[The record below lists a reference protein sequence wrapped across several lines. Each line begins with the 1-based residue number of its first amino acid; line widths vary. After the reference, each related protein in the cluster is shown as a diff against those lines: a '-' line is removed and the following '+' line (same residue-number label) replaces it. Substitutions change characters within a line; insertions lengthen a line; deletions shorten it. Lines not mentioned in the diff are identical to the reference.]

1 MQRATCETC
10 GTPAAEGARFCLS
23 CGVAL
28 TPEAAIDSLL
38 GIRLDGRYVLESLI
52 GEGGMGRVYR
62 ARHNE
67 LRKAVAIKVLRPE
80 LSRSTAFVERFRRE
94 ARAAG
99 RLDNAHS
106 IRVLDS
112 GQTPEGVVYLVMEL
126 FVSENLAKILAR
138 EGALRVER
146 ALNVT
151 RQILVA
157 LEDAHNAGI
166 LHRDLKPENV
176 LVALGPD
183 LQELAKVCDYGIA
196 KIAGEV
202 DDRLTVTGSQFGTPL
217 YMSPESSRGEVT
229 DARGDLYSVGAIL
242 YEMFTGSPPF
252 DGPNALAI
260 ARAHSEDLPVPVRQ
274 RAPLRAISRDLESV
288 TMKALAKGRAE
299 RFQTAEE
306 MRLALDHAQE
316 AHEDPHQTARVASL
330 EALVPEHLLAGVRAA
345 RLEATSERRSVA
357 VLFVDLAGLEL
368 PAGDP
373 EAVAS
378 TLLSRYEAVG
388 RTVRAHGGIVER
400 PLGDRL
406 VAFFGTRSDTS
417 DAADRAIGAAAT
429 TRREAMGGAWFRAA
443 VATGPVIL
451 RKSAAGDPE
460 VIGDPVAR
468 ARRMLD
474 LGKPGSLLVDEGMR
488 HVAGRSMVLTPAG
501 KAVFEV
507 QDPEGPSLQAATAPL
522 TGRPAE
528 LEAMAA
534 AAGDA
539 MSGRGRV
546 VLIVGD
552 VGIGKTALVREA
564 LRRAEIYGM
573 KTVRVS
579 ALVGGG
585 RPLATMSE
593 LVRRVL
599 GLGGATREQVL
610 GALEPLHVSDDD
622 RRIVVDHFTDIE
634 STLPAETH
642 RRELT
647 AALRSVLTNYARENP
662 IALAI
667 EDLQWLDH
675 ASAVLVGELAAA
687 AIRRRLL
694 LIVSSRRRVWSDWDP
709 PHLRRILL
717 GPLQDSAAAQLID
730 ALIPEGKLVDR
741 DVAKLIA
748 HTGGSPMFLTCLV
761 STLRTNGALVMKD
774 AGVTLQPGVPLPD
787 AVRALV
793 EARLAGLPDEARRA
807 LPVAAV
813 LGPTIVLEDLLG
825 MLGGSKADAAAV
837 RVLGEVQILLRATDG
852 QAIFREEALREAVY
866 EGIGPE
872 ARKALHRAAAQQLR
886 RAPAG
891 ERPDEQIALHLAEA
905 AELLEASQH
914 YERAARAATDDG
926 LPAQAAG
933 LYSLAR
939 RRYVAGGG
947 SEPGAS
953 ARLWIREAESLLSM
967 GSTIEAISTAEIAM
981 SDAGAPAAVRAS
993 ALLVMGRAAAREGK
1007 AGEAETALGAAIAA
1021 AREARELGIA
1031 NDACLALT
1039 DVYVTN
1045 GQSVRAMALL
1055 TDELKHTEEQAHR
1068 APDDDETAGRHHKA
1082 LMALGE
1088 LHMKAGGHGAAIESF
1103 QNALMLGE
1111 EGSDALAVAD
1121 ALAHLSAASAA
1132 RGNFDKALSE
1142 ARRGIAH
1149 LRRAG
1154 DRLAA
1159 AKFEHMLGDLAVRA
1173 GALEEATHAYQ
1184 SAAELGEAVGAAEVV
1199 AAAIT
1204 ALKSIGGQ
1212 RPRRRS
1218 VIGDG

>member
-28 TPEAAIDSLL
+28 TAEAATDSLL

-62 ARHNE
+62 ARHAE

-126 FVSENLAKILAR
+126 FVSENLAKILGR

-146 ALNVT
+146 AVNIT
-151 RQILVA
+151 SQILVA
-157 LEDAHNAGI
+157 LADAHNAGI

-242 YEMFTGSPPF
+242 YEMLTGSPPF
-252 DGPNALAI
+252 DGPNPLAI

-274 RAPLRAISRDLESV
+274 RAPLRAISKDLESV
-288 TMKALAKGRAE
+288 TMKALEKGRAE
-299 RFQTAEE
+299 RYQTADE
-306 MRLALDHAQE
+306 MRLALERALA
-316 AHEDPHQTARVASL
+316 AHDDPHQTARVASL
-330 EALVPEHLLAGVRAA
+330 EGLVPEHLLAGVRAA
-345 RLEATSERRSVA
+345 RLEATSERREVA
-357 VLFVDLAGLEL
+357 VLFVDLAGLDL

-373 EAVAS
+373 ETVAS
-378 TLLSRYEAVG
+378 TLLNRYEAVG
-388 RTVRAHGGIVER
+388 RTARAHGGIVER

-406 VAFFGTRSDTS
+406 LAFFGTRSDSS

-429 TRREAMGGAWFRAA
+429 SRRDALGGVWFRAA
-443 VATGPVIL
+443 IATGPVIL

-460 VIGDPVAR
+460 VIGEPVAR
-468 ARRMLD
+468 GRRMVD
-474 LGKPGSLLVDEGMR
+474 LAKPGTLLVDDGMR
-488 HVAGRSMVLTPAG
+488 HAAGRSMVLTPVAKG
-501 KAVFEV
+501 VFEV
-507 QDPEGPSLQAATAPL
+507 ADPEGPSLQAATAPL
-522 TGRPAE
+522 TGRAAE
-528 LEAMAA
+528 LETMAT

-599 GLGGATREQVL
+599 GLSDGDRDRVAQ
-610 GALEPLHVSDDD
+610 ALEPLHLSEDD
-622 RRIVVDHFTDIE
+622 RRIVTDHYTHIE
-634 STLPAETH
+634 STLPGETH

-647 AALRSVLTNYARENP
+647 ASLRAVLTSYARENP

-675 ASAVLVGELAAA
+675 PSAVLVGELAAA

-694 LIVSSRRRVWSDWDP
+694 LIVTSRRRVWSDWDP

-717 GPLQDSAAAQLID
+717 GPLPESAAAQLID
-730 ALIPEGKLVDR
+730 ALVPESKLLESD
-741 DVAKLIA
+741 AEKLIRHA
-748 HTGGSPMFLTCLV
+748 GGSPMFLTCLI
-761 STLRTNGALVMKD
+761 STLRTSGALVMRK
-774 AGVTLQPGVPLPD
+774 GQVTLQPGVPLPD

-793 EARLAGLPDEARRA
+793 DARLSSLSDDARRA

-813 LGPTIVLEDLLG
+813 LGPTIALEDLLG
-825 MLGGSKADAAAV
+825 MLGGGPRDAAAV
-837 RVLGEVQILLRATDG
+837 QLLGEAQILLRATEG

-886 RAPAG
+886 RSPVG
-891 ERPDEQIALHLAEA
+891 ERPPEHVAVHLAEA
-905 AELLEASQH
+905 GELLESSRY
-914 YERAARAATDDG
+914 YERAARAAADDG

-947 SEPGAS
+947 SEKGAS
-953 ARLWIREAESLLSM
+953 ARLWCREADALLEM
-967 GSTIEAISTAEIAM
+967 GSTVEAISTAEIALG
-981 SDAGAPAAVRAS
+981 DTGAPPGVRAS
-993 ALLVMGRAAAREGK
+993 ALLVIGRASAREGK
-1007 AGEAETALGAAIAA
+1007 AGEADNALSAAIRL
-1021 AREARELGIA
+1021 ARESRDLAVA
-1031 NDACLALT
+1031 HDACLALT
-1039 DVYVTN
+1039 DVYVTS
-1045 GQSVRAMALL
+1045 GQSGRAVKLL
-1055 TDELKHTEEQAHR
+1055 IDELRHTEEQAHQ
-1068 APDDDETAGRHHKA
+1068 APDDDDTATRHHRV

-1088 LHMKAGGHGAAIESF
+1088 LHMKSGAHAQAVEYF

-1111 EGSDALAVAD
+1111 EGSDALAMAD
-1121 ALAHLSAASAA
+1121 ALAHMSAAWAA
-1132 RGNFDKALSE
+1132 HGNFDKAVAE
-1142 ARRGIAH
+1142 ARRGIGH
-1149 LRRAG
+1149 LRRAC

-1159 AKFEHMLGDLAVRA
+1159 AKLEHMLGDLSVRA
-1173 GALEEATHAYQ
+1173 GALEEATQAYQ
-1184 SAAELGEAVGAAEVV
+1184 NAAELGEAVGAAEVV
-1199 AAAIT
+1199 GAAIA
-1204 ALKSIGGQ
+1204 ALKGIGGQ

-1218 VIGDG
+1218 VMT